1 MLPWIQHRLQDGK
14 HAIDGGFLVQWSS
27 LALRSGLVVARK
39 GDAVK
44 PVPVSPS
51 NGRLRIGARLRAA
64 RQRQGLTIDQVA
76 ASADV
81 TKGFISRIERDET
94 SPSVST
100 LVTICEVLSL
110 PIGTLFETP
119 QTDFVRRA
127 DAPHIQMAGAGADER
142 LLTPRGQARLQLIR
156 SVIEPGGTGG
166 AELYTLNCEL
176 EVLHVLKGTMD
187 VIFSNHTQRL
197 STGDTIT
204 FSGREPHSWVNPDRT
219 RSAEVMWVIAPA
231 SWDTSA

>member
-1 MLPWIQHRLQDGK
+1 MTYPGSRPGP
-14 HAIDGGFLVQWSS
+14 VT
-27 LALRSGLVVARK
+27 ARK

-51 NGRLRIGARLRAA
+51 NGKLRIGARLRAA

-76 ASADV
+76 ASAEV

-94 SPSVST
+94 SPSVTT

-110 PIGTLFETP
+110 PIGTLFEAP
-119 QTDFVRRA
+119 QTDVVRRV
-127 DAPHIQMAGAGADER
+127 DAPSIQLTGAGAQER

-156 SVIEPGGTGG
+156 SVIEPGGSGG
-166 AELYTLNCEL
+166 TELYTLNCEL
-176 EVLHVLKGTMD
+176 EVLHILKGTID
-187 VIFSNHTQRL
+187 VVFSRSTQRL
-197 STGDTIT
+197 GVGDTMT
-204 FSGREPHSWVNPDRT
+204 FSGREPHSWLNPDRA

>member
-1 MLPWIQHRLQDGK
+1 
-14 HAIDGGFLVQWSS
+14 
-27 LALRSGLVVARK
+27 
-39 GDAVK
+39 VK

-51 NGRLRIGARLRAA
+51 NGKLRIGARLRAA

-76 ASADV
+76 ASAEV
-81 TKGFISRIERDET
+81 TKGFVSRIERDET
-94 SPSVST
+94 SPSVTT

-110 PIGTLFETP
+110 PIGTLFEAP
-119 QTDFVRRA
+119 QTDLVRRVE
-127 DAPHIQMAGAGADER
+127 APRIQLTGAGTEER

-176 EVLHVLKGTMD
+176 EVLHVLKGTVD
-187 VIFSNHTQRL
+187 VVFSSDKQRL
-197 STGDTIT
+197 GVGDTIT
-204 FSGREPHSWVNPDRT
+204 FSGREPHTWVNPDRT

>member
-1 MLPWIQHRLQDGK
+1 
-14 HAIDGGFLVQWSS
+14 
-27 LALRSGLVVARK
+27 
-39 GDAVK
+39 VK
-44 PVPVSPS
+44 SVPVAPS

-76 ASADV
+76 ASAQV

-94 SPSVST
+94 SPSVAT

-119 QTDFVRRA
+119 KTDVVRRS
-127 DAPHIQMAGAGADER
+127 DAPRIQLTGAGAEER
-142 LLTPRGQARLQLIR
+142 LLTPRGQARLQVIR
-156 SVIEPGGTGG
+156 SVIEPEGTGG

-176 EVLHVLKGTMD
+176 EVLHVLKGTID
-187 VIFSNHTQRL
+187 VVFSSNTQRL
-197 STGDTIT
+197 GAGDTIT
-204 FSGREPHSWVNPDRT
+204 FSGREPHSWLNPDRT
-219 RSAEVMWVIAPA
+219 RTAEVMWVIAPA

>member
-1 MLPWIQHRLQDGK
+1 
-14 HAIDGGFLVQWSS
+14 
-27 LALRSGLVVARK
+27 
-39 GDAVK
+39 VK

-51 NGRLRIGARLRAA
+51 NGKLRIGARLRAA

-76 ASADV
+76 ASAEV
-81 TKGFISRIERDET
+81 TKGFVSRIERDET
-94 SPSVST
+94 SPSVTT

-110 PIGTLFETP
+110 PIGTLFEAP
-119 QTDFVRRA
+119 QTDLVRRVE
-127 DAPHIQMAGAGADER
+127 APRIQLTGAGTEER

-176 EVLHVLKGTMD
+176 EVLHVLMGTVD
-187 VIFSNHTQRL
+187 VVFSSDKQRL
-197 STGDTIT
+197 GVGDTIT
-204 FSGREPHSWVNPDRT
+204 FSGREPHTWVNPDRT
-219 RSAEVMWVIAPA
+219 RIAEVMWVIAPA

>member
-1 MLPWIQHRLQDGK
+1 MT
-14 HAIDGGFLVQWSS
+14 
-27 LALRSGLVVARK
+27 ARK

-44 PVPVSPS
+44 SVPVAPS
-51 NGRLRIGARLRAA
+51 NGKLRIGARLRAA

-76 ASADV
+76 ASAEV

-94 SPSVST
+94 SPSVAT

-110 PIGTLFETP
+110 PIGTLFEAP
-119 QTDFVRRA
+119 QTDVVRKA
-127 DAPHIQMAGAGADER
+127 DAPRIQMTGAGADER
-142 LLTPRGQARLQLIR
+142 LLTPRGQARLQLIQ

-176 EVLHVLKGTMD
+176 EVLHVLKGTID
-187 VIFSNHTQRL
+187 VIFSKDTQRI
-197 STGDTIT
+197 SAGDTVT
-204 FSGREPHSWVNPDRT
+204 FSGREPHSWVNPDPT
-219 RSAEVMWVIAPA
+219 RNAEVMWVIAPA

>member
-1 MLPWIQHRLQDGK
+1 MVCPR
-14 HAIDGGFLVQWSS
+14 F
-27 LALRSGLVVARK
+27 RSGLVSARK

-51 NGRLRIGARLRAA
+51 NGKLRIGARLRAA
-64 RQRQGLTIDQVA
+64 RQRQGLTIEQVA
-76 ASADV
+76 ASAEV

-94 SPSVST
+94 SPSVTT

-110 PIGTLFETP
+110 PIGTLFEAP
-119 QTDFVRRA
+119 QTDLVRGA
-127 DAPHIQMAGAGADER
+127 EAPRIQLTGAGAEER
-142 LLTPRGQARLQLIR
+142 LLTPRGQSRLQLIR

-176 EVLHVLKGTMD
+176 EVLHVLKGTID
-187 VIFSNHTQRL
+187 VVFSRNTHRL
-197 STGDTIT
+197 GAWDTMT

-219 RSAEVMWVIAPA
+219 HSAEVMWVIAPA

>member
-1 MLPWIQHRLQDGK
+1 
-14 HAIDGGFLVQWSS
+14 
-27 LALRSGLVVARK
+27 
-39 GDAVK
+39 
-44 PVPVSPS
+44 
-51 NGRLRIGARLRAA
+51 
-64 RQRQGLTIDQVA
+64 
-76 ASADV
+76 
-81 TKGFISRIERDET
+81 
-94 SPSVST
+94 
-100 LVTICEVLSL
+100 
-110 PIGTLFETP
+110 
-119 QTDFVRRA
+119 
-127 DAPHIQMAGAGADER
+127 MAGAGADER

-187 VIFSNHTQRL
+187 VMFSNHTQRL
-197 STGDTIT
+197 GTGDTIT

>member
-1 MLPWIQHRLQDGK
+1 
-14 HAIDGGFLVQWSS
+14 
-27 LALRSGLVVARK
+27 
-39 GDAVK
+39 VK
-44 PVPVSPS
+44 SVPVSPR

-76 ASADV
+76 VSAEV

-94 SPSVST
+94 SPSVAT

-119 QTDFVRRA
+119 QTDVVRRS
-127 DAPHIQMAGAGADER
+127 DAPRIQLAGAGAEER

-156 SVIEPGGTGG
+156 SMIEPEGTGG
-166 AELYTLNCEL
+166 PELYTLNCEL
-176 EVLHVLKGTMD
+176 EVLHVLKGTID
-187 VIFSNHTQRL
+187 VVFSSNTQRL
-197 STGDTIT
+197 GAGDTIT
-204 FSGREPHSWVNPDRT
+204 FSGREPHSWVNPDHARG
-219 RSAEVMWVIAPA
+219 AEVMWVIAPA

>member
-1 MLPWIQHRLQDGK
+1 MK
-14 HAIDGGFLVQWSS
+14 S
-27 LALRSGLVVARK
+27 
-39 GDAVK
+39 
-44 PVPVSPS
+44 VPVSPS

-76 ASADV
+76 ASAEV

-94 SPSVST
+94 SPSVAT

-110 PIGTLFETP
+110 PIGTLFEAP
-119 QTDFVRRA
+119 QTDVVRKA
-127 DAPHIQMAGAGADER
+127 DAPSIHLTGAGAEER

-166 AELYTLNCEL
+166 GELYTLNCEI
-176 EVLHVLKGTMD
+176 EVLHVLKGTID
-187 VIFSNHTQRL
+187 LLFSNNTQRL
-197 STGDTIT
+197 GAGDTIT
-204 FSGREPHSWVNPDRT
+204 FSGREPHSWVNPDKTRT
-219 RSAEVMWVIAPA
+219 AEVMWVIAPA

>member
-1 MLPWIQHRLQDGK
+1 MK
-14 HAIDGGFLVQWSS
+14 S
-27 LALRSGLVVARK
+27 
-39 GDAVK
+39 
-44 PVPVSPS
+44 VPVSPS

-76 ASADV
+76 ASAEV

-94 SPSVST
+94 SPSVAT

-110 PIGTLFETP
+110 PIGTLFESP
-119 QTDFVRRA
+119 QTDLVRA
-127 DAPHIQMAGAGADER
+127 DEAPRIQLTGAGADER

-166 AELYTLNCEL
+166 TELYTLNCEI
-176 EVLHVLKGTMD
+176 EVLHVLHGTIEL
-187 VIFSNHTQRL
+187 VFSQHTERL
-197 STGDTIT
+197 GSGDAIT
-204 FSGREPHSWVNPDRT
+204 FSGREPHTWINPDQA

-231 SWDTSA
+231 AWDTSA